1 MRVVGTAGHVDHGKS
16 ALVRALTGTEPD
28 RWEEERRRGMT
39 LDLGFAHLRFDD
51 GTAAGI
57 VDVPGHERFVH
68 NMLAGATGMDVLL
81 LIVAANEGPRA
92 QTFEHLAILS
102 LLAVPA
108 TIVVLTKSDLVDAS
122 ELAAVRDDVT
132 RAVAGSVAEG
142 APVVPVSAL
151 TGAGLEELR
160 ARIHAAL
167 AGLPPRAQHAPA
179 YLPVDRAFTVTGH
192 GTIVTGTLMQ
202 GSIAIDDALVVRPGD
217 AAARVRGLE
226 VFGAAQ
232 QRVDAGARVAVNLGG
247 VSLAQVARGS
257 ALTAA
262 EIRAQTSYAT
272 RFQPLPAALEWL
284 RRRTPVRVHL
294 GAGETF
300 GTLVFAE
307 APVDARVL
315 DATLHLREPAAAVPG
330 QRFVVRRMSPK
341 TVLGGGTIGVPV
353 AAEVTPSVA
362 ADVAVLRSALTGM
375 GLAAN
380 GVEAIAA
387 AANVTRERAEEI
399 LADEAAADRV
409 WALTRPVA
417 YVDAALAENLL
428 ERAGASLARREAES
442 PWLLGATS
450 LALAR
455 ELAVAEPLLV
465 AILAAAVERQRLT
478 ARSGYYANV
487 GFEARLSAE
496 QAEFFR
502 QFVPADPAQPL
513 VPAPFEPLVVEI
525 RRSRITGISGALD
538 TLTAGGK
545 LVRVGEHVYR
555 GEQLAEIRTR
565 LVRTLRAE
573 GRITAARFRDVVGT
587 SRKYIVPLLEFF
599 DATGVTVRDGDQRAL
614 IVREPASPSTPAP
627 TSHRTVG
634 R

>member
-39 LDLGFAHLRFDD
+39 LDLGFAQLRFED
-51 GTAAGI
+51 GVSAGI

-81 LIVAANEGPRA
+81 LVVAANEGPRA

-108 TIVVLTKSDLVDAS
+108 TIVVLTKADLVDAN
-122 ELAAVRDDVT
+122 ELAAVRDDIAH
-132 RAVAGSVAEG
+132 AVAGSVAEG

-151 TGAGLEELR
+151 TGAGLDELR
-160 ARIHAAL
+160 AQIHAAL

-179 YLPVDRAFTVTGH
+179 YLPVDRAFTLSGH

-202 GSIAIDDALVVRPGD
+202 GSIALDDALVVRPGD

-226 VFGAAQ
+226 VFGEPQ
-232 QRVDAGARVAVNLGG
+232 QRVDAGARVAVNLSG

-257 ALTAA
+257 ALTAP

-272 RFQPLPAALEWL
+272 RFQPLPGALELL

-307 APVDARVL
+307 PPVDARPL

-341 TVLGGGTIGVPV
+341 TVLGGGTIGAPA
-353 AAEVTPSVA
+353 AAEALPSVA
-362 ADVAVLRSALTGM
+362 ADVAVVRAAVRAM

-380 GVEAIAA
+380 SVEAIAA
-387 AANVTRERAEEI
+387 AANVTRDRAEEI

-409 WALTRPVA
+409 WTLARPLA
-417 YVDAALAENLL
+417 YVDALLAEELL
-428 ERAGASLARREAES
+428 ERVCTTLSRREAES

-455 ELAVAEPLLV
+455 EFQVPESLLV
-465 AILAAAVERQRLT
+465 AFLAAAVDRQRLT
-478 ARSGYYANV
+478 ARSGYYANI
-487 GFEARLSAE
+487 GFEARLTAE

-502 QFVPADPAQPL
+502 QHVPADPAQPL
-513 VPAPFEPLVVEI
+513 VPAPFDPLVAEI
-525 RRSRITGISGALD
+525 RRSRIAGISGALD

-545 LVRVGEHVYR
+545 LVRVGEHIYR
-555 GEQLAEIRTR
+555 GEQLGEIRTR

-614 IVREPASPSTPAP
+614 IVKGSPEPSTPAP
-627 TSHRTVG
+627 TSHRSAG